1 MIARVFS
8 AAGNAAPRAPVR
20 NLGACTSFSRFRCA
34 PLAEWREVNSLPLHC
49 CIPADLSQ
57 PEQLS
62 LLQPCMQLRPQRSQ
76 SLKDDGTAQMS

>member
-34 PLAEWREVNSLPLHC
+34 PLAEWREVNSLPLLHAALAVAQRRWHR
-49 CIPADLSQ
+49 ADELA
-57 PEQLS
+57 
-62 LLQPCMQLRPQRSQ
+62 
-76 SLKDDGTAQMS
+76 T